1 MEVRRGRSVMT
12 IGLDACVAMIS
23 LAVLYYI
30 FIINRDISAQWI
42 TGIIVVLS
50 GGAYLFFKYIPATKG
65 ERRSCLHVL

>member
-1 MEVRRGRSVMT
+1 MT

-30 FIINRDISAQWI
+30 FIINRDMGAQWI

-50 GGAYLFFKYIPATKG
+50 GEHTYF
-65 ERRSCLHVL
+65 